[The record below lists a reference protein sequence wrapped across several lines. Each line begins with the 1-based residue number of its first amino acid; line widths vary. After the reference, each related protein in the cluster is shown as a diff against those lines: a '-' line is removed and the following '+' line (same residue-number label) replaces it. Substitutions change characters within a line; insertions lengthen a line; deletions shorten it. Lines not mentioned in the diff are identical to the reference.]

1 MNIRELIHN
10 AASRAMNAPYHA
22 PPATH
27 SVETGGVSP
36 CPVPAYEIF
45 DPETIARHVASESM
59 RILRKVGA
67 RTYAVRFSGDDKWH
81 PVDSL
86 STAVRLRDQGAEDLS
101 VVAIAERFV
110 IAGEWEEME
119 TEDYTLGEEVPS

>member
-1 MNIRELIHN
+1 
-10 AASRAMNAPYHA
+10 
-22 PPATH
+22 
-27 SVETGGVSP
+27 
-36 CPVPAYEIF
+36 
-45 DPETIARHVASESM
+45 M
-59 RILRKVGA
+59 RSLRKVGA
-67 RTYAVRFSGDDKWH
+67 SRYAVRFSGDDKWH